1 MSIWHG
7 DKFTILPVV
16 LTQCLS
22 HQLRFL
28 NILSCGSFL
37 VLVLVPGG
45 DAPNRSSVI
54 ILVNVIEK
62 LFHTNLTISLSLLDI
77 FVHLLFDVNLNAL
90 ELGQN
95 GQLCIDQPLPEAGD
109 GVPLLPHLLD
119 LLPGPVAGAGVRH
132 GVAVV
137 TVGGDLIDQGTLL
150 LNSAVV
156 DGKPDG
162 FSDCEDIHSVHED
175 AGDVVP
181 ALEEL
186 CRGCMSL
193 SGGSHAVVVVLTDE
207 YRWQLPQLGQIE
219 GLGHLAL
226 VCRAVSVQAEGG
238 ASVIV
243 VFLSEGYSS
252 SKGHLGPHNT
262 VASVEVLGVHV
273 HAAALS
279 PHTAGLAASQL
290 SQNPKDGNAHDV
302 GEAVSPVGGD
312 DGVLGPDGGLHA
324 RVDRLLAG
332 AEVTK
337 APDSLLLVQV
347 GGGGLHPP
355 DGHHL
360 VVDPQ
365 PLLPGQGGG
374 GGGSIVQVMQLVSI
388 PVKCSLS
395 VDGLAV
401 CLVPI
406 LAKDSPE
413 EGSALQES
421 LGPRGP
427 GEEPR
432 LSCQHPLSKII
443 QML

>member
-45 DAPNRSSVI
+45 DAPDRSSII
-54 ILVNVIEK
+54 ILINVIEK
-62 LFHTNLTISLSLLDI
+62 LLHTNLTISLSLLDI

-137 TVGGDLIDQGTLL
+137 TVSGDLIDQGTLL
-150 LNSAVV
+150 LHSAVV
-156 DGKPDG
+156 DGKPDC
-162 FSDCEDIHSVHED
+162 FSYCEDIHTVHED
-175 AGDVVP
+175 AGDVVT

-186 CRGCMSL
+186 CRGCVSL

-219 GLGHLAL
+219 GL
-226 VCRAVSVQAEGG
+226 
-238 ASVIV
+238 
-243 VFLSEGYSS
+243 
-252 SKGHLGPHNT
+252 GHLGPHNT

-290 SQNPKDGNAHDV
+290 SQDSEDGDAHDV

-312 DGVLGPDGGLHA
+312 DGVLGPDGSLHA

-374 GGGSIVQVMQLVSI
+374 GGRSIVQVMQLVSI
-388 PVKCSLS
+388 PVKCGLS

-406 LAKDSPE
+406 LTKDSPK
-413 EGSALQES
+413 EGSALQQS